1 MTVRGGWVVKTVA
14 VIGAA
19 ILTSG
24 CGGVTDNPYNFSDEE
39 VAAAAASLS
48 DRPTLAVTE
57 RQVTDALMRIGEAVA
72 AIAPDVRWRWHRERS
87 RGGGCPGP
95 YAYTEGQSVTT
106 PVLLS
111 DIPIGDADWPAV
123 LAAARAI
130 AADAGMDRLDVQADR
145 PGHHDV
151 TFAGGD
157 GNRITFG
164 TYRAATIR
172 GVTGCRHP

>member
-24 CGGVTDNPYNFSDEE
+24 CGGVMDNPYNFSDEE

-57 RQVTDALMRIGEAVA
+57 RQVTDALVRISEAVA

-87 RGGGCPGP
+87 QGGGCPGP
-95 YAYTEGQSVTT
+95 YAYAEGQSVTT
-106 PVLLS
+106 QVLLS
-111 DIPIGDADWPAV
+111 DTPIGDADWPAV

-130 AADAGMDRLDVQADR
+130 ATDAGMDRLDVHADR
-145 PGHHDV
+145 PGRHDV

>member
-57 RQVTDALMRIGEAVA
+57 RQVTDALMRISDAVA

-87 RGGGCPGP
+87 QGGGCPGP

-111 DIPIGDADWPAV
+111 DTPIRDADWPAM

-130 AADAGMDRLDVQADR
+130 AADAGMDRLDVHPDR

-157 GNRITFG
+157 GNRIAFG

-172 GVTGCRHP
+172 GITGCRHP

>member
-1 MTVRGGWVVKTVA
+1 MTVRGGWVVKAVA

-24 CGGVTDNPYNFSDEE
+24 CGGVPDNPYNFSDEE

-57 RQVTDALMRIGEAVA
+57 WQVTDALMRISDAVA

-87 RGGGCPGP
+87 QGGGCPGP

-111 DIPIGDADWPAV
+111 DTPIGDADWPAV

-130 AADAGMDRLDVQADR
+130 AADAGMDRLDVHADR

-157 GNRITFG
+157 GNRIRFG

-172 GVTGCRHP
+172 GITGCRHP